1 MVVCKLKCYRSV
13 NAVAQM
19 KVGFISLPINV
30 SIVESASIV
39 QRQSF
44 DRCLYPRRY
53 ESVCYGALSFQAAV
67 YNSPNVMSKLYDE
80 DCISEMSCVFKQSL
94 VNTTP
99 QEFRGFCLYT

>member
-1 MVVCKLKCYRSV
+1 V

-44 DRCLYPRRY
+44 DRCIYAGRY
-53 ESVCYGALSFQAAV
+53 ENVCYGALSFRAAV
-67 YNSPNVMSKLYDE
+67 YNSQNVMSELYDE
-80 DCISEMSCVFKQSL
+80 DCISEMSCVFEQSL
-94 VNTTP
+94 VDTTP
-99 QEFRGFCLYT
+99 QEFRRFCLYT